1 MLTQNWNNS
10 HGIYKHVAPYEEA
23 VYSTELEI
31 FCTNTLRTMEAITI
45 FSQGVSSLLTLP
57 VTFNK
62 PLFLFGPQ
70 VPLCQMRGLKVSNL
84 ILYSSHC
91 ILDYS
96 NMSLSVH
103 VPTGHDWDNG
113 RWQGTHSYQGN
124 ALQLWASQTWTG
136 SGSDGRQTESLGCG
150 SPTTTKLVSLTGLQF
165 WICTRRHTL

>member
-1 MLTQNWNNS
+1 MNQKWNNS
-10 HGIYKHVAPYEEA
+10 HGIYKCMATYEEA
-23 VYSTELEI
+23 ACPTKLEI
-31 FCTNTLRTMEAITI
+31 FCRNMVWTTEAITI
-45 FSQGVSSLLTLP
+45 FSQSVSSHLTLP

-96 NMSLSVH
+96 NMSLPVL
-103 VPTGHDWDNG
+103 VPIGQNWDNG
-113 RWQGTHSYQGN
+113 RWQGIDSYQWN

-136 SGSDGRQTESLGCG
+136 SGSDGRQTESVGCG
-150 SPTTTKLVSLTGLQF
+150 SPTTTKLVSLTVLQF
-165 WICTRRHTL
+165 WICNRRHTL

>member
-1 MLTQNWNNS
+1 MVSICVWLHMKWQLLNWAWNLLQKHTMNCVVNDNNIQSECPS
-10 HGIYKHVAPYEEA
+10 H
-23 VYSTELEI
+23 
-31 FCTNTLRTMEAITI
+31 
-45 FSQGVSSLLTLP
+45 LTLP

-96 NMSLSVH
+96 NMSLSVLI
-103 VPTGHDWDNG
+103 PAGHDWDNG

-136 SGSDGRQTESLGCG
+136 SGSDADRQRVWDAGVPLPSSW
-150 SPTTTKLVSLTGLQF
+150 SP
-165 WICTRRHTL
+165 